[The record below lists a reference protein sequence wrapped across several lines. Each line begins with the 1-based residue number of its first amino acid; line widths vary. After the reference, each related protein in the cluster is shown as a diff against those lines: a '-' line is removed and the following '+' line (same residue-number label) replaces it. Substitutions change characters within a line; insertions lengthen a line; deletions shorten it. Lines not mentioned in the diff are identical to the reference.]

1 MVGHTG
7 NFRAATLSVEAVD
20 LSLARVLPAIDAMP
34 AASR

>member
-7 NFRAATLSVEAVD
+7 NFRAATMAIEAVD
-20 LSLARVLPAIDAMP
+20 LALARCWRPSMPP